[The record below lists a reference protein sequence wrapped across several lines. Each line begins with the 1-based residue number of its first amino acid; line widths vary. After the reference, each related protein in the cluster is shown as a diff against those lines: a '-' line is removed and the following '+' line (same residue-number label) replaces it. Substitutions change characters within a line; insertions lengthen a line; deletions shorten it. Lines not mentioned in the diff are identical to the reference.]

1 MSPSNRGDAR
11 LMARLEAQARG
22 SCDFF
27 LEHAGTSQLPLRT
40 EEDFVPEDSPEVE
53 WHHQRLAEFARQG
66 AGENAREVLLEMME
80 TGLLPGPKA
89 YHAAVY
95 ACAAAGDPVGGVS
108 VLRRRQLRRPAPM
121 LPPP

>member
-1 MSPSNRGDAR
+1 MREFQALLRHDLAAER
-11 LMARLEAQARG
+11 AELEAQARG

-66 AGENAREVLLEMME
+66 AAT
-80 TGLLPGPKA
+80 TGI
-89 YHAAVY
+89 
-95 ACAAAGDPVGGVS
+95 S
-108 VLRRRQLRRPAPM
+108 
-121 LPPP
+121 